1 MQPWILREI
10 PARRWLSVLLAG
22 VVCLAVWQVW
32 LTVRLLEQDKNLES
46 QRSHDRL
53 GEIADLALAQLTG
66 SLGDWDLG
74 LHELNSLPPSPSMQ
88 ARFPRGG
95 TFILVSEKGITT
107 YPERPLLFTPAVPVS
122 QKELPEAFD
131 PVDELELR
139 EQQYDR
145 AMALLKPLILK
156 PATRAEALLRLAR
169 IEYKTNQADAALDT
183 YKKLASEDAL
193 TPSGT
198 PYALLAQSARCRI
211 LKELG
216 RQRGAQTE
224 AVLLRRNL
232 LQGRWPLS
240 RETFEYHWAN
250 LSSFGLD
257 LEQPPK
263 AQADFALLVSSLFS
277 RWQNARSQGTNSS
290 SRQLQPDQS
299 LLLWNAT
306 SDRISAVLEPPDWLT
321 SSLKLPANSGDIQW
335 KLLPPGAAKGTG
347 FAVTRTLA
355 DSGVPG
361 RLEFSSVQPG
371 SGAASSR
378 RTLLIG
384 GAALMLI
391 VILGAG
397 YVVQR
402 AINREL
408 RVAQLQAD
416 FVAAVSH
423 EFRAPLT
430 TLRTITE
437 LLVQHRIPDESRRQQ
452 SYVFLDNETTRLH
465 RLVEDLLD
473 FGRMESGRKQYRTE
487 AHNAFQLVRATVADF
502 TQHAEANGFSVEADL
517 ESTGS
522 AEMATVY
529 VDEEAFRRALRNLLD
544 NAMKYSPVCR
554 TVWVNGAVQNYQ
566 VLISVRDQGMGI
578 GTEEQQAI
586 FQKFVRGEAAKKAGI
601 KGTGIGLAMVQQIA
615 EAMDGEIRLHSEVGV
630 GSTFTLVLPL
640 ADG

>member
-32 LTVRLLEQDKNLES
+32 LTVRLLEQDRNLES

-74 LHELNSLPPSPSMQ
+74 LHDLNSLPPSPSMQ
-88 ARFPRGG
+88 ARFPMGAI
-95 TFILVSEKGITT
+95 FILVSEKGITT
-107 YPERPLLFTPAVPVS
+107 YPDRPLLFTPIVPIA

-145 AMALLKPLILK
+145 AMALLKPLVLG

-169 IEYKTNQADAALDT
+169 MEYKSNQADAALDT
-183 YKKLASEDAL
+183 YKKLASEDAFAL
-193 TPSGT
+193 SGT
-198 PYALLAQSARCRI
+198 PYALLALSARCRI

-216 RQRGAQTE
+216 RQKEAQTE
-224 AVLLRRNL
+224 AVLLRSSL

-250 LSSFGLD
+250 LGGFGLD
-257 LEQPPK
+257 AERPPQD
-263 AQADFALLVSSLFS
+263 QADFAVLVSGLFS
-277 RWQNARSQGTNSS
+277 RWQNARAQGTTSS
-290 SRQLQPDQS
+290 SRQLQPDHS

-306 SDRISAVLEPPDWLT
+306 SDRISALLAPPDWLT
-321 SSLKLPANSGDIQW
+321 SSIKLPANSGDIQW
-335 KLLPPGAAKGTG
+335 KLLSPSATKGAG
-347 FAVTRTLA
+347 FTVSRTLA
-355 DSGVPG
+355 DSGIPG

-384 GAALMLI
+384 GAALMLM

-397 YVVQR
+397 YVVHR

-437 LLVQHRIPDESRRQQ
+437 LLVQHRIPDELRRQQ

-487 AHNAFQLVRATVADF
+487 THNAFQLVRAAIADF
-502 TQHAEANGFSVEADL
+502 TQHAEANGFSVEANL
-517 ESTGS
+517 ESAGS

-554 TVWVNGAVQNYQ
+554 TVWVNGAVQDYQ

-578 GTEEQQAI
+578 GQDEQQAI
-586 FQKFVRGEAAKKAGI
+586 FQKFVRGDAAKRAGI

-615 EAMDGEIRLHSEVGV
+615 EAMDGEIRLQSEVGV

>member
-1 MQPWILREI
+1 M
-10 PARRWLSVLLAG
+10 LLAG
-22 VVCLAVWQVW
+22 VVCLAGWQVW
-32 LTVRLLEQDKNLES
+32 LTVRLLEQDQNLES
-46 QRSHDRL
+46 QRSRDRL
-53 GEIADLALAQLTG
+53 GEMADLALAQLTG

-74 LHELNSLPPSPSMQ
+74 LHELNSLPLSSSMQ
-88 ARFPRGG
+88 ARFPKRA
-95 TFILVSEKGITT
+95 TFILVSEKGIAT
-107 YPERPLLFTPAVPVS
+107 YPQRPLLFSPVIPVA
-122 QKELPEAFD
+122 QKELPEDFD

-145 AMALLKPLILK
+145 AIALLMPLVLRS
-156 PATRAEALLRLAR
+156 ATRAEALLRLAR
-169 IEYKTNQADAALDT
+169 IKYKTNQADAALDI
-183 YKKLASEDAL
+183 YKKLADEDAL
-193 TPSGT
+193 TPAGT
-198 PYALLAQSARCRI
+198 PYALLAVSARCRI
-211 LKELG
+211 LSELG
-216 RQRGAQTE
+216 RQREAQAE
-224 AVLLRRNL
+224 AVSLRRSL
-232 LQGRWPLS
+232 LEGRWPLS

-250 LSSFGLD
+250 LNSLGL
-257 LEQPPK
+257 EAGQPPK
-263 AQADFALLVSSLFS
+263 DSVDFSVLVSGLFS
-277 RWQNARSQGTNSS
+277 SWQSARSQGSNSS
-290 SRQLQPDQS
+290 SRQLQPDKS

-306 SDRISAVLEPPDWLT
+306 SDRISAMLAPPDWL
-321 SSLKLPANSGDIQW
+321 SSSIKLPANSGGIRCR
-335 KLLPPGAAKGTG
+335 LLSLGAAKGAGYT
-347 FAVTRTLA
+347 VTRSLA
-355 DSGVPG
+355 ETEIPG
-361 RLEFSSVQPG
+361 RLEFSSVQPV
-371 SGAASSR
+371 SGVASSR

-408 RVAQLQAD
+408 RVAQLQSD

-452 SYVFLDNETTRLH
+452 SYVFLDHETTRLH

-502 TQHAEANGFSVEADL
+502 TQHAEANGFSVEANL
-517 ESTGS
+517 ESAQG
-522 AEMATVY
+522 AEAATVH

-554 TVWVNGAVQNYQ
+554 TVWVNGAIQDHQ

-578 GTEEQQAI
+578 GADEQQAI
-586 FQKFVRGEAAKKAGI
+586 FQKFVRGDAAKKAGI

-615 EAMDGEIRLHSEVGV
+615 KAMDGEIRLQSEVGV

>member
-1 MQPWILREI
+1 M
-10 PARRWLSVLLAG
+10 
-22 VVCLAVWQVW
+22 
-32 LTVRLLEQDKNLES
+32 
-46 QRSHDRL
+46 
-53 GEIADLALAQLTG
+53 ADLALAQLTG

-74 LHELNSLPPSPSMQ
+74 LHELNSLPLSSSMQ
-88 ARFPRGG
+88 ARFPKRA
-95 TFILVSEKGITT
+95 TFILVSEKGIAT
-107 YPERPLLFTPAVPVS
+107 YPQRPLLFSPVIPVA
-122 QKELPEAFD
+122 QKELPEDFD

-145 AMALLKPLILK
+145 AIALLMPLVLRS
-156 PATRAEALLRLAR
+156 ATRAEALLRLAR
-169 IEYKTNQADAALDT
+169 IKYKTNQADAALDI
-183 YKKLASEDAL
+183 YKKLADEDAL
-193 TPSGT
+193 TPAGT
-198 PYALLAQSARCRI
+198 PYALLAVSARCRI
-211 LKELG
+211 LSELG
-216 RQRGAQTE
+216 RQREAQAE
-224 AVLLRRNL
+224 AVSLRRSL
-232 LQGRWPLS
+232 LEGRWPLS

-250 LSSFGLD
+250 LNSLGL
-257 LEQPPK
+257 EAGQPPK
-263 AQADFALLVSSLFS
+263 DSVDFSVLVSGLFS
-277 RWQNARSQGTNSS
+277 SWQSARSQGSNSS
-290 SRQLQPDQS
+290 SRQLQPDKS

-306 SDRISAVLEPPDWLT
+306 SDRISAMLAPPDWL
-321 SSLKLPANSGDIQW
+321 SSSIKLPANSGGIRCR
-335 KLLPPGAAKGTG
+335 LLSLGAAKGAGYT
-347 FAVTRTLA
+347 VTRSLA
-355 DSGVPG
+355 ETEIPG
-361 RLEFSSVQPG
+361 RLEFSSVQPV
-371 SGAASSR
+371 SGVASSR

-384 GAALMLI
+384 GAALMLM

-408 RVAQLQAD
+408 RVAQLQSD

-452 SYVFLDNETTRLH
+452 SYVFLDHETTRLH

-502 TQHAEANGFSVEADL
+502 TQHAEANGFSVEANL
-517 ESTGS
+517 ESAQG
-522 AEMATVY
+522 AEAATVH

-554 TVWVNGAVQNYQ
+554 TVWVNGAIQDHQ

-578 GTEEQQAI
+578 GADEQQAI
-586 FQKFVRGEAAKKAGI
+586 FQKFVRGDAAKKAGI

-615 EAMDGEIRLHSEVGV
+615 KAMDGEIRLQSEVGV

>member
-1 MQPWILREI
+1 M
-10 PARRWLSVLLAG
+10 LLAG
-22 VVCLAVWQVW
+22 VVCLAGWQVW
-32 LTVRLLEQDKNLES
+32 LTVRLLEQDQNLES
-46 QRSHDRL
+46 QRSRDRL
-53 GEIADLALAQLTG
+53 GEMADLALAQLTG

-74 LHELNSLPPSPSMQ
+74 LHELNSLPLSSSMQ
-88 ARFPRGG
+88 ARFPKRA
-95 TFILVSEKGITT
+95 TFILVSEKGIAT
-107 YPERPLLFTPAVPVS
+107 YPQRPLLFSPVIPVA
-122 QKELPEAFD
+122 QKELPEDFD

-145 AMALLKPLILK
+145 AIALLMPLVLRS
-156 PATRAEALLRLAR
+156 ATRAEALLRLAR
-169 IEYKTNQADAALDT
+169 IKYKTNQADAALDI
-183 YKKLASEDAL
+183 YKKLADEDAL
-193 TPSGT
+193 TPAGT
-198 PYALLAQSARCRI
+198 PYALLAVSARCRI
-211 LKELG
+211 LSELG
-216 RQRGAQTE
+216 RQREAQAE
-224 AVLLRRNL
+224 AVSLRRSL
-232 LQGRWPLS
+232 LEGRWPLS

-250 LSSFGLD
+250 LNSLGL
-257 LEQPPK
+257 EAGQPPK
-263 AQADFALLVSSLFS
+263 DSVDFSVLVSGLFS
-277 RWQNARSQGTNSS
+277 SWQSARSQGSNSS
-290 SRQLQPDQS
+290 SRQLQPDKS

-306 SDRISAVLEPPDWLT
+306 SDRISAMLAPPDWL
-321 SSLKLPANSGDIQW
+321 SSSIKLPANSGGIRCR
-335 KLLPPGAAKGTG
+335 LLSLGAAKGAGYT
-347 FAVTRTLA
+347 VTRSLA
-355 DSGVPG
+355 ETEIPG
-361 RLEFSSVQPG
+361 RLEFSSVQPV
-371 SGAASSR
+371 SGVASSR

-384 GAALMLI
+384 GAALMLM

-408 RVAQLQAD
+408 RVAQLQSD

-452 SYVFLDNETTRLH
+452 SYVFLDHETTRLH

-502 TQHAEANGFSVEADL
+502 TQHAEANGFSVEANL
-517 ESTGS
+517 ESAQG
-522 AEMATVY
+522 AEAATVH

-554 TVWVNGAVQNYQ
+554 TVWVNGAIQDHQ

-578 GTEEQQAI
+578 GADEQQAI
-586 FQKFVRGEAAKKAGI
+586 FQKFVRGDAAKKAGI

-615 EAMDGEIRLHSEVGV
+615 KAMDGEIRLQSEVGV

>member
-1 MQPWILREI
+1 MREI

-22 VVCLAVWQVW
+22 VVCLAGWQVW
-32 LTVRLLEQDKNLES
+32 LTVRLLDQDQNIES

-53 GEIADLALAQLTG
+53 GEIADLAVAQLTR

-74 LHELNSLPPSPSMQ
+74 LHELNSLPPSPSTQ
-88 ARFPRGG
+88 ARFPKGA
-95 TFILVSEKGITT
+95 TFILVAEKGITT
-107 YPERPLLFTPAVPVS
+107 YPQRALLFTPVIPVA
-122 QKELPEAFD
+122 QKELPEAFG

-145 AMALLKPLILK
+145 AIALLKPLALK

-169 IEYKTNQADAALDT
+169 IEYKTNHADAALDT
-183 YKKLASEDAL
+183 YKQLASEDAL

-198 PYALLAQSARCRI
+198 PYALLAVSARCRI

-216 RQRGAQTE
+216 QQQEAETE
-224 AVLLRRNL
+224 AANLRRSL
-232 LQGRWPLS
+232 LQGRWPIS

-250 LSSFGLD
+250 LNSFGLEAEEPPRD
-257 LEQPPK
+257 LV
-263 AQADFALLVSSLFS
+263 DFSILVSGLFN
-277 RWQNARSQGTNSS
+277 RWQNARSQGSNSS

-299 LLLWNAT
+299 LLLWSAT
-306 SDRISAVLEPPDWLT
+306 SDRITALLAPPDWLT
-321 SSLKLPANSGDIQW
+321 SSIKLPANSGDIRW
-335 KLLPPGAAKGTG
+335 RLLSLSAAKGAG
-347 FAVTRTLA
+347 FTVTRSLA
-355 DSGVPG
+355 ETEIPG
-361 RLEFSSVQPG
+361 RLEFSSVQPA

-397 YVVQR
+397 YVVHR
-402 AINREL
+402 AISREL
-408 RVAQLQAD
+408 RVAQLQSD

-473 FGRMESGRKQYRTE
+473 FGRMESGRKQYRT
-487 AHNAFQLVRATVADF
+487 ATCNAFQLVRDTVADF
-502 TQHAEANGFSVEADL
+502 TQHAEANGFSVEANL
-517 ESTGS
+517 ES
-522 AEMATVY
+522 AEGAEGATVD
-529 VDEEAFRRALRNLLD
+529 VDEEAFGRALRNLLD
-544 NAMKYSPVCR
+544 NAMKYSPDCR
-554 TVWVNGAVQNYQ
+554 TVWVDGTVEGHQ

-578 GTEEQQAI
+578 NAEEEQAI
-586 FQKFVRGEAAKKAGI
+586 FQKFVRGDAAKRAGI

-615 EAMDGEIRLHSEVGV
+615 VAMGGEIRMRSKVGV

-640 ADG
+640 SEG

>member
-1 MQPWILREI
+1 M
-10 PARRWLSVLLAG
+10 LLAG
-22 VVCLAVWQVW
+22 VVCLAGWQVW
-32 LTVRLLEQDKNLES
+32 LTVRLLEQDQNLES
-46 QRSHDRL
+46 QRSRDRL
-53 GEIADLALAQLTG
+53 GEMEDLALAQLTG

-74 LHELNSLPPSPSMQ
+74 LHELNSLPLSSSMQ
-88 ARFPRGG
+88 ARFPKRA
-95 TFILVSEKGITT
+95 TFILVSEKGIAT
-107 YPERPLLFTPAVPVS
+107 YPQRPLLFSPVIPVA
-122 QKELPEAFD
+122 QKELPEDFD

-145 AMALLKPLILK
+145 AIALLMPLVLRS
-156 PATRAEALLRLAR
+156 ATRAEALLRLAR
-169 IEYKTNQADAALDT
+169 IKYKTNQADAALDI
-183 YKKLASEDAL
+183 YKKLADEDAL
-193 TPSGT
+193 TPAGT
-198 PYALLAQSARCRI
+198 PYALLAVSARCRI
-211 LKELG
+211 LSELG
-216 RQRGAQTE
+216 RQREAQAE
-224 AVLLRRNL
+224 AVSLRRSL
-232 LQGRWPLS
+232 LEGRWPLS

-250 LSSFGLD
+250 LNSLGL
-257 LEQPPK
+257 EAGQPPK
-263 AQADFALLVSSLFS
+263 DSVDFSVLVSGLFS
-277 RWQNARSQGTNSS
+277 SWQSARSQGSNSS
-290 SRQLQPDQS
+290 SRQLQPDKS

-306 SDRISAVLEPPDWLT
+306 SDRISAMLAPPDWL
-321 SSLKLPANSGDIQW
+321 SSSIKLPANSGGIRCR
-335 KLLPPGAAKGTG
+335 LLSLGAAKGAGYT
-347 FAVTRTLA
+347 VTRSLA
-355 DSGVPG
+355 ETEIPG
-361 RLEFSSVQPG
+361 RLEFSSVQPV
-371 SGAASSR
+371 SGVASSR

-384 GAALMLI
+384 GAALMLM

-408 RVAQLQAD
+408 RVAQLQSD

-452 SYVFLDNETTRLH
+452 SYVFLDHETTRLH

-502 TQHAEANGFSVEADL
+502 TQHAEANGFSVEANL
-517 ESTGS
+517 ESAQG
-522 AEMATVY
+522 AEAATVH

-554 TVWVNGAVQNYQ
+554 TVWVNGAIQDHQ

-578 GTEEQQAI
+578 GADEQQAI
-586 FQKFVRGEAAKKAGI
+586 FQKFVRGDAAKKAGI

-615 EAMDGEIRLHSEVGV
+615 KAMDGEIRLQSEVGV